1 MSGFDGA
8 DIVGRIIGDGRWT
21 VRQLLDDGEFGQTYL
36 ADDAELDAEVLLRFP
51 AARLRADAAY
61 CRRFS
66 STVEMLYTSQ
76 PMQFLPVIDVATVDG
91 CPIAV
96 VQFTAHHTLADEL
109 GPTARPAPS
118 VVEDICSWLPTVCAG
133 LDELHAKKIWHR
145 DLRPGTLWRSIS
157 GQVWIGDV
165 SLSQVVTIREQLYG
179 RQLTDTGLA
188 FGTPEYMAPEL
199 IIGVRYN
206 GAVDQYA
213 LCATLFELIASRPA
227 YVGNSPTAVLLAH
240 TREPVPDL
248 ASTVPD
254 VAPELADLLIRGMA
268 KEPQDRFPSC
278 LAFAHAFLSTVRG
291 EPIPEQTLERARS
304 SGVFDRPITA
314 ESTYSE
320 FEETVESDTPPPTS
334 SKASTA
340 RIPQTVTA
348 AELTSQ
354 PEPRRW
360 GRWLIAAA
368 VFAGLGAGGWFGWRQ
383 ITGGGTDAEVS
394 QPIARKSVSREGQ
407 RRLKSLL
414 KQPLTDIAPA
424 ETIEAAF
431 QALAKQAGVESVIDT
446 EALKGAGANPSKG
459 ASVKM
464 SGRSSEQALHQ
475 LINRN
480 SELRVMI
487 DAEGKRLVLTTE
499 TPTERAGL
507 SALPLG
513 SLAALAPLAEQLQ
526 LPVDEILAGKP
537 LDAAVATIR
546 EAARINLQIDQLA
559 LQTAGIEP
567 VPVPDKYRLAEATAQ
582 EALTELTKAYG
593 NLETMVDEA
602 QRKITITTAE
612 IAKQSGAPTVASI
625 RPPPAPGDPSS
636 ARSKNSADTAA
647 GAPAAVAANRQPAT
661 MGDAAPGTAKS
672 SVVEG
677 YRPPPEP
684 IVRLSNG
691 VSLEP
696 REMNKNGLGTEFL
709 LVTPGECL
717 IGAPDDSP
725 FADADE
731 HPEHLVKV
739 SRPYWIGQTEVTLRE
754 FRAVLERDAVSFD
767 PERLQTAEFDDA
779 ARRPV
784 TYVSWFDAIEYCNEL
799 SRREKLPLVYELK
812 DVVRDEAGSIT
823 AGSVTYSPGLG
834 YRLPTE
840 AEWEFACRAGAR
852 YAEEL
857 SDPEAELE
865 SVGWFGTNSSGWLQP
880 VGKNTPN
887 RWGLVDMLGNVR
899 EWTFDSYEAD
909 AYERSGLYD
918 PVTTAD
924 LPERVVRGGSFE
936 MPAQHLRSTAREPL
950 PPGHAD
956 SSTGFRVVRSAE

>member
-8 DIVGRIIGDGRWT
+8 NIVGRILGDGRWT

-51 AARLRADAAY
+51 APRLRADAAY

-76 PMQFLPVIDVATVDG
+76 PMQYLPVIDVATVDG
-91 CPIAV
+91 CPISV
-96 VQFTAHHTLADEL
+96 VQFTAHHTLADEM
-109 GPTARPAPS
+109 GPAARPAPS

-227 YVGNSPTAVLLAH
+227 YVGSSPTAVLLAH

-248 ASTVPD
+248 ASMVPD
-254 VAPELADLLIRGMA
+254 VDPDLADLLIRGMA

-278 LAFAHAFLSTVRG
+278 LAFAQAFLSTVRG

-320 FEETVESDTPPPTS
+320 FEEAVESDTPPPTS
-334 SKASTA
+334 SKVSTA

-348 AELTSQ
+348 GELTSQ

-360 GRWLIAAA
+360 GRWLMVA
-368 VFAGLGAGGWFGWRQ
+368 VILVGLGAGGWFGWRQ
-383 ITGGGTDAEVS
+383 ITDGGTAAEVA
-394 QPIARKSVSREGQ
+394 QPIARKPVSREGQ
-407 RRLKSLL
+407 KRLKSQL
-414 KQPLTDIAPA
+414 KRPLADMASA

-431 QALAKQAGVESVIDT
+431 QSLAKQAGVESSIDV
-446 EALKGAGANPSKG
+446 EALIQAGARPSDP
-459 ASVKM
+459 AHVKT
-464 SGRSSEQALHQ
+464 SGRTSEQALHQ
-475 LINRN
+475 LINGN
-480 SELRVMI
+480 SALRVMI
-487 DAEGKRLVLTTE
+487 DTEGKRLVLTTE

-513 SLAALAPLAEQLQ
+513 SLANLAPLAEQLQ
-526 LPVDEILAGKP
+526 LPVDKALAGKP
-537 LDAAVATIR
+537 LDEALATIR
-546 EAARINLQIDQLA
+546 DAARINVQIDQAALLA
-559 LQTAGIEP
+559 AGIEP
-567 VPVPDKYRLAEATAQ
+567 GPVPDKYRRDEATAQ

-602 QRKITITTAE
+602 QRKITITTVE
-612 IAKQSGAPTVASI
+612 NAKQSGAPTVAGI
-625 RPPPAPGDPSS
+625 QPPPVPDAQAGAS
-636 ARSKNSADTAA
+636 SKNSAAPVRGTPDPTATAA
-647 GAPAAVAANRQPAT
+647 ANQPAAAGNVRNPA
-661 MGDAAPGTAKS
+661 
-672 SVVEG
+672 VEG

-684 IVRLSNG
+684 IVQLANG

-754 FRAVLERDAVSFD
+754 FRAVLERDPLSVD

-799 SRREKLPLVYELK
+799 SRREKLALVYELK
-812 DVVRDEAGSIT
+812 DVVRNEVGTIT

-857 SDPEAELE
+857 SDPEADLE

-880 VGKNTPN
+880 VGKKTPN

-918 PVTTAD
+918 PVATAD

-950 PPGHAD
+950 PSGHAD